1 MRIERAIDG
10 SEAVSIRPRI
20 VIRAGADSAA
30 GPRPDLGVE
39 AGRQDASPQETEWD
53 GRDEGGE
60 LLPPG
65 IYLLSVAPN
74 AEFATSAQ
82 ILPLGI
88 AY

>member
-1 MRIERAIDG
+1 MRLSVET
-10 SEAVSIRPRI
+10 RI
-20 VIRAGADSAA
+20 ASAGAGTQVEDVGIHRQAA
-30 GPRPDLGVE
+30 GPK
-39 AGRQDASPQETEWD
+39 ETEWD

>member
-1 MRIERAIDG
+1 MRIEGTLDG
-10 SEAVSIRPRI
+10 SEAVPIRPRI
-20 VIRAGADSAA
+20 VVRAGADGAA

-39 AGRQDASPQETEWD
+39 AGRQAAGPQETEWD